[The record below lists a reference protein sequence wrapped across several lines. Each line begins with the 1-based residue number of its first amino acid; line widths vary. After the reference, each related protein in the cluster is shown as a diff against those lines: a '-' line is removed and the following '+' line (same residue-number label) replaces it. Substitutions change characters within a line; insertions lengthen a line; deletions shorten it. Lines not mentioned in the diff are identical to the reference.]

1 MHGKA
6 DEPAHV
12 HGRAEPLWSIHY
24 LRALAAFGVILFHTL
39 DGTPWPFELGAAP
52 AHVLA
57 PSTLVSVTP
66 LQEISSKR
74 VAVGQKVQFSVVNDI
89 AENGMVA
96 IPRGSLVEGT
106 ISFKTRK
113 AVGGKSGKFEVTFDK
128 VSVRG
133 HDYAMRGMH
142 RQEGKGNT
150 VAAVF
155 ATWIVSGRSAV
166 MQPGQFAE
174 AFTAEPIP
182 Y

>member
-1 MHGKA
+1 MKIVLKA
-6 DEPAHV
+6 SAV
-12 HGRAEPLWSIHY
+12 
-24 LRALAAFGVILFHTL
+24 ALACAGVCAQASAE
-39 DGTPWPFELGAAP
+39 DVPAVPAAMAAP
-52 AHVLA
+52 ARVLA

>member
-1 MHGKA
+1 MKIILKVG
-6 DEPAHV
+6 
-12 HGRAEPLWSIHY
+12 
-24 LRALAAFGVILFHTL
+24 ALALACAGASAFAQEAQTVQAAA
-39 DGTPWPFELGAAP
+39 AAP
-52 AHVLA
+52 AVATASAAQSRILA
-57 PSTLVSVTP
+57 PSTLISVTP

-74 VAVGQKVQFSVVNDI
+74 VAVGQKVEFAVVNDI
-89 AENGMVA
+89 TENGVVA
-96 IPRGSLVEGT
+96 IPRGSQVEGT
-106 ISFKTRK
+106 ISFKTGK
-113 AVGGKSGKFEVTFDK
+113 AVGGKSGKFEVTFNK
-128 VSVRG
+128 VNVRG

-155 ATWIVSGRSAV
+155 ATWLVSGRSAV